1 VRAERQRNSSGISQD
16 SPARGNS
23 TSGIA
28 SDNPSFE
35 KQFRLLSD
43 GCSGLVCVAMNLTRA
58 CQFPLLP
65 HRNIAGRSSS
75 HSRHYDPALQEQV
88 KPPGTRLI
96 AFRAGAFVVLLIA
109 RHRPDIPRR

>member
-1 VRAERQRNSSGISQD
+1 
-16 SPARGNS
+16 
-23 TSGIA
+23 
-28 SDNPSFE
+28 
-35 KQFRLLSD
+35 
-43 GCSGLVCVAMNLTRA
+43 MNLTRA

-96 AFRAGAFVVLLIA
+96 ALRAGAFVVLLIA
-109 RHRPDIPRR
+109 RHRPDIARR

>member
-1 VRAERQRNSSGISQD
+1 
-16 SPARGNS
+16 
-23 TSGIA
+23 
-28 SDNPSFE
+28 
-35 KQFRLLSD
+35 
-43 GCSGLVCVAMNLTRA
+43 MNLTRA

-96 AFRAGAFVVLLIA
+96 ALRAGAFVVLLIA
-109 RHRPDIPRR
+109 TGYRAQVGLGREGNEGARASFAGISIPLRAGPVIPVCGSMDA